1 MVSAM
6 ARKAVVLMDVE
17 QAVGL
22 ESLLDRAA
30 VALLDDLW
38 DALTENRSVSRTVG
52 SSVMTAA
59 VKRACE

>member
-6 ARKAVVLMDVE
+6 AREAVVLMDVE
-17 QAVGL
+17 QVVGL
-22 ESLLDRAA
+22 ESLLDRAE
-30 VALLDDLW
+30 VALMDDLW
-38 DALTENRSVSRTVG
+38 DALTANTSVSRTVG